1 MSNYF
6 QKVPDFDYISRLPD
20 AKISEYIRV
29 KNLFRR
35 GKLRDDIFKNLAFF
49 EKYKIY
55 GDERP
60 DNVAYNYYGS
70 SEYDWLVL
78 LSNNIL
84 NVQTEWPMSQESYD
98 SYLIE
103 KYGSYEKL
111 SEVHHYE
118 TIEVKNTNDV
128 VIVPAGL
135 QVDSGYSIIYYDPLK
150 GTTVDSGNIS
160 VPVSNYEYEE
170 KIEDNKRNIFLLK
183 PAYLNIAVDDLNDIL
198 PYQEGS
204 TQYVSRTLAKG
215 ENIRIYT

>member
-35 GKLRDDIFKNLAFF
+35 GKLRDDIFKNLSFF
-49 EKYKIY
+49 EKYKVY

-70 SEYDWLVL
+70 SQYDWLVL

-98 SYLIE
+98 TYLIE
-103 KYGSYEKL
+103 KYGSYESL
-111 SEVHHYE
+111 GEVHHYE
-118 TIEVKNTNDV
+118 TTEVKNANNI
-128 VIVPAGL
+128 VILPAGKI
-135 QVDSGYSIIYYDPLK
+135 VDETFTIPNPNDAL
-150 GTTVDSGNIS
+150 GTLNPV
-160 VPVSNYEYEE
+160 VAVSNYEYEE
-170 KIEDNKRNIFLLK
+170 KIENDKRNIFLLK